1 MARQRSIAFTTI
13 RTEGGILPVDLLA
26 SVATLDRGI
35 PGLSTND
42 YHLLKGESLG
52 NLITESW
59 NRLTAAW
66 KYFSTQFALL
76 SDVDQGT
83 TLTRERWLLPLFN
96 ELQFGRLQTAK
107 AIDVDGVS
115 YPISHGWGHVPI
127 HLVSARTPLDRR
139 SPGVKGAAGA
149 SPNSMTQEVL
159 NRSSDHL
166 WALVSNGL
174 VLRVL
179 RDNASLTRQAF
190 VEFDLETMFADG
202 VYDDFVVLW
211 LVCHQ
216 SRVEGDDP
224 SQCWLERWTAVAA
237 DVGTRARE
245 DLRSGVETAI
255 EALGAGFVAH
265 SANDRLKERLRS
277 GDLTTRDYYR
287 QLLRLIYRLLFLLVA
302 EDRHLLHAPGAS
314 DVEQRR
320 YARFYSLSRIRT
332 LASRRRGGPH
342 PDLWDSLVVVFRGLS
357 HPDGIPELGLPG
369 LGSFLWS
376 ASACPDIDQAD
387 IANQHLLAAV
397 RSLGFI
403 EDRAE
408 KVLRPIDYRGLGTEE
423 LGAVYESL
431 LEQHPAVNADAGTF
445 VLNSVLGNERKTS
458 GSYYTPT
465 ALTSALLEMSLDP
478 VLDEAERHGDAE
490 ERLLN
495 LKVIDPACGSG
506 HFLTAAAQRI
516 AARLATVRT
525 GETSPGP
532 TAVQHALRDVI
543 SRCVYGIDRND
554 MAVELCKVSLWLESV
569 EPGKPL
575 SFLDHHIVCG
585 DALLGATPSML
596 ARDLPDEAFDPVEG
610 DDKSVASARRTK
622 NRQQRAARYEIQL
635 TLEDATTT
643 QHGPAADVQQLSHL
657 PDDTPEQIARKV
669 RIWENYQESPELQAA
684 RRHADAWCAAFL
696 APKRAEV
703 PEILASTVKWYTQDP
718 QSIAPATAELIR
730 DLSNHYQLLHLHLA
744 FPDVFKTPKDGGRS
758 EAGWTGGFDLVLGNP
773 PWETLSPDAK
783 EFFAFYEPAVRVKK
797 KEEQEEMIERLLEDP
812 AIRSRW
818 EMYRRD
824 LFSTVHFIKKSGRYR
839 LFARGN
845 LGKGDFNVYRMFV
858 ESALLLAGENGVAA
872 QITPSGIYGG
882 ANAQAIRSELF
893 ESWSLSHILGLIN
906 TSEVWFKGIHS
917 ATQFAMYSARRG
929 GPTASFT
936 VGFAIATPGQLR
948 EALLAGQRIGVETVR
963 AQSAEALAINE
974 TSGGVDSEVADYLYA
989 QHTAFGEQM
998 AGTAYRAY
1006 QREIDMGSDRD
1017 LFGDDQSGL
1026 PLYEGRMIGQ
1036 YDHRAKAYRSGRG
1049 RSAVWEELPFGS
1061 PTKRVIPQWFVPK
1074 HKVPR
1079 KVGSRVDQYRIAFCD
1094 VTAPTNERSLVAAI
1108 VPPGV
1113 LCGHSAPTFTFE
1125 DRYGWAYLPWLA
1137 VANSLTADF
1146 LIRKRVTL
1154 HVTLTVLDSLPMPR
1168 LMLGDELL
1176 DRLATLVLRLTCT
1189 GPEMTGFWNQMS
1201 LYGWCEPVVEGFVPD
1216 SALTDEPERADARAE
1231 IDVLVARDLFHLD
1244 RSQLEHVIST
1254 FPTLERNE
1262 IRRHGEFRTRRL
1274 IMDRFDRG

>member
-1 MARQRSIAFTTI
+1 MTRQRSTAFTTI
-13 RTEGGILPVDLLA
+13 HTEGGILPVDLLA
-26 SVATLDRGI
+26 GVAALDKSI
-35 PGLSTND
+35 PGLDTND
-42 YHLLKGESLG
+42 YHLLKGELLG
-52 NLITESW
+52 NVITESW
-59 NRLTAAW
+59 NRLTSAW
-66 KYFSTQFALL
+66 KHFTTQFALL
-76 SDVDQGT
+76 PDADQGT

-107 AIDVDGVS
+107 AIEVDAVS

-159 NRSSDHL
+159 NRSGDHL
-166 WALVSNGL
+166 WAFVSNGL

-179 RDNASLTRQAF
+179 RDNASLTRHAF

-202 VYDDFVVLW
+202 VYEDFVVLW
-211 LVCHQ
+211 LICHQ

-224 SQCWLERWTAVAA
+224 AECWLEKWTAVAA
-237 DVGTRARE
+237 EVGTRARE
-245 DLRSGVETAI
+245 DLRSGVESAI

-265 SANDRLKERLRS
+265 PANASLKERLRS
-277 GDLTTRDYYR
+277 GDLSTRDYYR

-302 EDRHLLHAPGAS
+302 EDRRLLHVPDAG
-314 DVEQRR
+314 DMEQRR

-342 PDLWDSLVVVFRGLS
+342 PDLWDSLVVVFKGLS
-357 HPDGIPELGLPG
+357 HPDGIAELGLPG

-376 ASACPDIDQAD
+376 ASACPDIDQAH

-403 EDRAE
+403 EDRTE
-408 KVLRPIDYRGLGTEE
+408 KVLRSIDYRSLGTEE

-478 VLDEAERHGDAE
+478 LLDEAEQHVDAE
-490 ERLLN
+490 ERLLA

-516 AARLATVRT
+516 AARLATIRT

-532 TAVQHALRDVI
+532 VAVQHALRDVI

-596 ARDLPDEAFDPVEG
+596 ARDVPDEAFDAVEG
-610 DDKSVASARRTK
+610 DDKAVASARKAK
-622 NRQQRAARYEIQL
+622 NRQQRAARYEVQL
-635 TLEDATTT
+635 TLDEV
-643 QHGPAADVQQLSHL
+643 AAMQVGLVVDVNRLSEL
-657 PDDTPEQIARKV
+657 PDDTPEQIARKA
-669 RIWENYQESPELQAA
+669 RIWEQYQESPALQDA
-684 RRHADAWCAAFL
+684 RRQADAWCAAFL
-696 APKRAEV
+696 APKRADV
-703 PEILASTVKWYTQDP
+703 PEILASTVKWYRQDP
-718 QSIAPATAELIR
+718 HSVAPATAELIHE
-730 DLSNHYQLLHLHLA
+730 LSKHYQLLHLHLA
-744 FPDVFKTPKDGGRS
+744 FPDVFGAPTAGDRS
-758 EAGWTGGFDLVLGNP
+758 EAGWSGGFDLVLGNP

-783 EFFAFYEPAVRVKK
+783 EFFAFYEPTIRFKK
-797 KEEQEEMIERLLEDP
+797 KQEQEEMIERLLEDP
-812 AIRSRW
+812 GIRSRW
-818 EMYRRD
+818 ETYRRD
-824 LFSTVHFIKKSGRYR
+824 LFSSVHFIKKSGRYR
-839 LFARGN
+839 LFAPGN

-858 ESALLLAGENGVAA
+858 ETALLLAGRHGAVA
-872 QITPSGIYGG
+872 QITPSGLYGG

-893 ESWSLSHILGLIN
+893 DGWWLSHMLGLIN
-906 TSEVWFKGIHS
+906 KSEVWFKGID
-917 ATQFAMYSARRG
+917 ATTRFAMYSARRG
-929 GPTASFT
+929 GPTEGFT
-936 VGFAIATPGQLR
+936 VAFEITTPDQLR
-948 EALLAGQRIGVETVR
+948 EALSAGQRIEVDTVR

-974 TSGGVDSEVADYLYA
+974 TSGSADSEIADHLYT
-989 QHTAFGEQM
+989 QHPAFGEHVPG
-998 AGTAYRAY
+998 AGFREY
-1006 QREIDMGSDRD
+1006 QCEIHMGSDRD
-1017 LFGDDQSGL
+1017 RFGEDPSGL

-1061 PTKRVIPQWFVPK
+1061 LSKAIVPQWFVP
-1074 HKVPR
+1074 PGQIPQ
-1079 KVGSRVDQYRIAFCD
+1079 KVGSRVDRYRVAFCD
-1094 VTAPTNERSLVAAI
+1094 VTRPGTERSLVTTI
-1108 VPPGV
+1108 VPPRV

-1125 DRYGWAYLPWLA
+1125 DQYEWAYLPWLA

-1168 LMLGDELL
+1168 LTLGDELL
-1176 DRLATLVLRLTCT
+1176 DRLAALVLKLTCT
-1189 GPEMTGFWNQMS
+1189 GPEMVGFWNKMS
-1201 LYGWCEPVVEGFVPD
+1201 AYGWCEPAVEGSVPD
-1216 SALTDEPERADARAE
+1216 AALVDEFERAQARAE
-1231 IDVLVARDLFHLD
+1231 LDVLVARHLFHLD
-1244 RSQLEHVIST
+1244 RSQLEHIIST

-1262 IRRHGEFRTRRL
+1262 VRRHGEFRTRRL
-1274 IMDRFDRG
+1274 ILDRFDRV